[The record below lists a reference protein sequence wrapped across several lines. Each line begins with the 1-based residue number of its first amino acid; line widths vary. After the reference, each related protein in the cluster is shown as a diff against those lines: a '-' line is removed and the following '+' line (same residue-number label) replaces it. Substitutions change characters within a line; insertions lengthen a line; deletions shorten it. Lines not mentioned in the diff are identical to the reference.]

1 MARDQL
7 RAGTAWAAAAL
18 CAIATVAF
26 AQDPQLGALPPPEG
40 TFTGEG
46 YYERKD
52 EGWFWKAREPE
63 PLEPVPEED
72 PDPPVVAPGTPPAAP
87 VEAVPAATEPAG
99 PRPLS
104 AEWLREALP
113 RYRDRALNHPTQD
126 NVAAFFYLQRYSVDM
141 AERFALQAQRVVMA
155 DPVLDENSRRPQSMF
170 GAEVIDRQA
179 QAGAE
184 RAMAVIADE
193 AGLWYFYRSDCPYC
207 AAQSP
212 VLENLAQKADMAV
225 MAIALD
231 DAPLLDGHF
240 PDWRP
245 NGGQAEMLQV
255 RATPTIYLVRPP
267 GEFLLIAEGV
277 MAESTLRE
285 RIIHRAHEAGW
296 ISDEVFNGTRRV
308 NRIYLAGTQPMTA
321 EELEDPRRLVEVLR
335 ASVAEG
341 MPRP

>member
-1 MARDQL
+1 MEGDQL
-7 RAGTAWAAAAL
+7 RGRTAWAATAA
-18 CAIATVAF
+18 CAIATAAF
-26 AQDPQLGALPPPEG
+26 AQDPGPGAVPPPEG

-52 EGWFWKAREPE
+52 EGWFWKVRAPEPQAAQPE
-63 PLEPVPEED
+63 QAQEPVAVPLEP
-72 PDPPVVAPGTPPAAP
+72 PPPPAEP
-87 VEAVPAATEPAG
+87 VPVPSEPAG

-113 RYRDRALNHPTQD
+113 RYRDRALNNPTQD
-126 NVAAFFYLQRYSVDM
+126 NVAAFFYLQRYTVDM

-170 GAEVIDRQA
+170 GAEVIDGQA
-179 QAGAE
+179 RAGVE
-184 RAMAVIADE
+184 RAMQAIADR

-212 VLENLAQKADMAV
+212 VLENLAHKADMAV

-231 DAPLLDGHF
+231 NAPLMDGHF

-245 NGGQAEMLQV
+245 NGGQAEQLQV

-277 MAESTLRE
+277 MAETTLRE
-285 RIIHRAHEAGW
+285 RIIQRAHEAGW
-296 ISDEVFNGTRRV
+296 IGDEVFDATRRV
-308 NRIYLAGTQPMTA
+308 NRIYLAGHDRLTEQA
-321 EELEDPRRLVEVLR
+321 LKDPRRLVEVLR

-341 MPRP
+341 LPRQ

>member
-1 MARDQL
+1 MEGDQL
-7 RAGTAWAAAAL
+7 RGRAAWAVVAL
-18 CAIATVAF
+18 CACATVAF
-26 AQDPQLGALPPPEG
+26 AQDTRLGARPPPEG

-46 YYERKD
+46 YFERKD
-52 EGWFWKAREPE
+52 EGWFWKASEPAPSEPAPE
-63 PLEPVPEED
+63 PL
-72 PDPPVVAPGTPPAAP
+72 PDPPAVAPETPPPAPAEVAPGPS
-87 VEAVPAATEPAG
+87 EPAG

-113 RYRDRALNHPTQD
+113 KYRDRALNHPTQD

-184 RAMAVIADE
+184 RAIEIIADE

-212 VLENLAQKADMAV
+212 VLENLARKADMAV

-231 DAPLLDGHF
+231 NAPLEDGHF
-240 PDWRP
+240 TDWRP
-245 NGGQAEMLQV
+245 NAGQAEELQV

-308 NRIYLAGTQPMTA
+308 NRIYLAGNDRLTEQA
-321 EELEDPRRLVEVLR
+321 LEDPRRLVEVLR

-341 MPRP
+341 LPRP